1 MWARDADSDRLT
13 EVGLQIR
20 AGHVV
25 IDPLPREEEPLPE
38 LPAQAAQIDGRTL
51 RRSIPPTFREASGPA
66 RLPGVREATAARG
79 AARCR
84 AMPAVRGRPANRH

>member
-1 MWARDADSDRLT
+1 MRLHGPVFTDSKAVKRLRVWARDADSDRLT

-38 LPAQAAQIDGRTL
+38 PPAQAAHIDGRTL
-51 RRSIPPTFREASGPA
+51 APLDPTDFS
-66 RLPGVREATAARG
+66 
-79 AARCR
+79 
-84 AMPAVRGRPANRH
+84 